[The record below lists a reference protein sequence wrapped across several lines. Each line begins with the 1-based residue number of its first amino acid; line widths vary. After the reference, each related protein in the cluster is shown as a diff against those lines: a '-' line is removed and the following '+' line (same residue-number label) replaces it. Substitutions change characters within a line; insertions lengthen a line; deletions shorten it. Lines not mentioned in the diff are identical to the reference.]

1 MDIKINI
8 CIWGVM
14 YNTLIFNINYNNN
27 LVIEEIIMIIIKLIT
42 TINVTLL

>member
-1 MDIKINI
+1 
-8 CIWGVM
+8 M